1 MTLWIAILVAASLSS
16 LQTPP
21 EAKSTSE
28 RAIAEVERRFEIAL
42 EKRDRAE
49 LESVL
54 ADPFTW
60 IHAQEGRV
68 ESRSVFIDNAVRGM
82 GLARQYTQSATF
94 ERTLDIYGDSAIATS
109 RVRNRFPDG
118 GREVWFR
125 QSRVYVREGST
136 WKFAMGHGTV
146 MYDGPVTRGDLYAR
160 YAGTYAIP
168 DGRILR
174 MDWDGDSLIA
184 TFPGGTRSQVFLK
197 SPTEEAI
204 ASPNRFL
211 FTLDSTGRPTTVHMM
226 RGTSEAWRAERK
238 Q

>member
-1 MTLWIAILVAASLSS
+1 MTLWIAIVMAARLLS
-16 LQTPP
+16 LQTTAD
-21 EAKSTSE
+21 AKSATE
-28 RAIAEVERRFEIAL
+28 RAIADVERRFEIAV

-49 LESVL
+49 LEKVL

-82 GLARQYTQSATF
+82 GLGRQYTQSATF

-168 DGRILR
+168 DGRVLK

-211 FTLDSTGRPTTVHMM
+211 FTLDSSGRPTRVRMM
-226 RGTSEAWRAERK
+226 RGTSEAWRAER
-238 Q
+238 QQ